1 MIKMINL
8 TVNDDNQNIRVDFF
22 ISSIKKDISR
32 SKIKIL
38 IEKGFLKI
46 NNIKILEPSK
56 KIKLNDKIQL
66 ELPESKKLE
75 IKPYKYKLNIVYE
88 DNDILVINKPS
99 GLVVHPGAGNTDNTL
114 VNALIHYD
122 KKNLSSLNGELRPG
136 IVHRIDKDTS
146 GLLVVAKNDFAHAHL
161 SKQFSEHTIERKYIL
176 LVWGKLRPQA
186 GKIKTFITRS
196 SKNRQLMTVSLS
208 KGKFAIT
215 NYKTIELFENENSPT
230 LSLLECKLE
239 TGRTHQIRVHMTYKG
254 NPILGD
260 RSYKKKLKQLK
271 NIDEELN
278 KIITKFNRQCLH
290 AKSLGFKHPITN
302 KNLFF
307 ETELPKDINEIVQKL
322 RIIGNY

>member
-8 TVNDDNQNIRVDFF
+8 TVNDDNQNKRVDFF
-22 ISSIKKDISR
+22 ISSIKKGISR

-146 GLLVVAKNDFAHAHL
+146 GLLVVAKNDFTHAHL

-176 LVWGKLRPQA
+176 LIWGKLRPQA

-208 KGKFAIT
+208 KGKVAIT
-215 NYKTIELFENENSPT
+215 NYKTIELFENKNSPT
-230 LSLLECKLE
+230 LSLVECKLE

-260 RSYKKKLKQLK
+260 KSYKKKLKQLK

-322 RIIGNY
+322 RSISN

>member
-1 MIKMINL
+1 MIKMNNL
-8 TVNDDNQNIRVDFF
+8 TVNDDNQNKRVDSF

-32 SKIKIL
+32 SKIKSL

-56 KIKLNDKIQL
+56 KIKLKDKIQL
-66 ELPESKKLE
+66 DIPELKKLK
-75 IKPYKYKLNIVYE
+75 IKPYKYKLNIIYE
-88 DNDILVINKPS
+88 DNDVLVINKPA
-99 GLVVHPGAGNTDNTL
+99 GLVVHPGAGNIDNTL
-114 VNALIHYD
+114 VNALINYD
-122 KKNLSSLNGELRPG
+122 KKNLSSINGELRPG

-146 GLLVVAKNDFAHAHL
+146 GLIVVAKNNFAHVHL
-161 SKQFSEHTIERKYIL
+161 SKQFSEHSIDRKYIL
-176 LVWGKLRPQA
+176 LIWGKLRPQS
-186 GKIKTFITRS
+186 GKIKTYITRS
-196 SKNRQLMTVSLS
+196 DKNRQLMSVSQS
-208 KGKFAIT
+208 KGKIAIT

-230 LSLLECKLE
+230 LSLVECKLE

-260 RSYKKKLKQLK
+260 KSYKKKLKKLK

-290 AKSLGFKHPITN
+290 AKSLGFLHPTTN

-307 ETELPKDINEIVQKL
+307 EAELPDDINKIVKKL
-322 RIIGNY
+322 RTISI

>member
-1 MIKMINL
+1 MINL
-8 TVNDDNQNIRVDFF
+8 TVNDDNQNKRVDFF

-56 KIKLNDKIQL
+56 RIKLNDKIQL

-290 AKSLGFKHPITN
+290 AKSLGLKHPITN